1 MITLTEAKVQ
11 LNIPES
17 DTTRDVELQAYVDA
31 ASDAVERY
39 TGQVGTVRTISAER
53 HATRRTHRLWLHQ
66 SPVQSLMSVAR
77 VDESQT
83 WNVADLDVDVDSGL
97 IRVLTGPL
105 LSGLLEV
112 TYEAGH
118 ETVPANY
125 SLAARIILQ
134 HLWRTQRGVGVAT
147 FTGTGET
154 TTMESGE
161 GGMGFAVPRR
171 AIELLGFPTPVVA

>member
-1 MITLTEAKVQ
+1 MITLTEAKLQ

-17 DTTRDVELQAYVDA
+17 NTTHDGELQSYVDA
-31 ASDAVERY
+31 VSDAVERY
-39 TGQVGTVRTISAER
+39 TGRVGEVRTITGER
-53 HATRRTHRLWLHQ
+53 HATRDTYRLWLHH
-66 SPVQSLMSVAR
+66 SPVQSLTSIAR
-77 VDESQT
+77 VDGSLT
-83 WNVADLDVDVDSGL
+83 WNATDLDVDTDSGV
-97 IRVLTGPL
+97 IRVLSGSL